1 MNFIDHAR
9 QARELQIVGILEA
22 VCQSLEPTP
31 SQTSLAKQ
39 RYEVVGTWLANSDA
53 PALRSITVYLQGS
66 IAIGTAVRP
75 IGFNEIDV
83 DLVAH
88 QPELDVQLSP
98 AAQKKAIG
106 DRLKANGNY
115 ARLVDEMPRCWR
127 LNYAGEFHLD
137 ITPSI
142 PNPNCRFGG
151 ELVPDKTLKRWK
163 PSNPKGY
170 RHVFEERAKLVP
182 IIRIRKH
189 IAADSLGANVEPYP
203 ASIAFKGILRRIVQ
217 IAKRH
222 RDIFFIDDMDV
233 APLSVIITTLASRS
247 YEWCV
252 RNREYDNELE
262 LVLDVIEHM
271 PDSIDTSEVEGVVQW
286 FIWNETTLGE
296 NFAEKWNRRPE
307 RAQAFF
313 EWHARF
319 CADIAALP
327 TIRGIDRL
335 GKKLTDLFGQKPAND
350 AIANITEEVSTA
362 RTTGNLRVAPKVGLT
377 VAAAAAAAASTPVRS
392 NTFFGS

>member
-39 RYEVVGTWLANSDA
+39 RYEGVGTWLANSDA
-53 PALRSITVYLQGS
+53 AALRSITVYLQGS

-88 QPELDVQLSP
+88 QPDLDVQLSP

-115 ARLVDEMPRCWR
+115 APLVEEMPRCWR

-151 ELVPDKTLKRWK
+151 ELVPDKTLKKWK

-182 IIRIRKH
+182 IIRIRKR

-203 ASIAFKGILRRIVQ
+203 ASVAFKGILRRIVQ

-286 FIWNETTLGE
+286 FIWNETALGE

-313 EWHARF
+313 KWHARF

-327 TIRGIDRL
+327 AVRGIDRL

>member
-39 RYEVVGTWLANSDA
+39 RYEGVGTWLGNSVD

-83 DLVAH
+83 DVVAH
-88 QPELDVQLSP
+88 QPDLDIQLSP

-115 ARLVDEMPRCWR
+115 APLIEEMPRCWR
-127 LNYAGEFHLD
+127 LNYAGEFHMD

-182 IIRIRKH
+182 IIRTRKH

-203 ASIAFKGILRRIVQ
+203 ASVAFKGILRRVVQ

-222 RDIFFIDDMDV
+222 RDIFFIDRMDV

-247 YEWCV
+247 YE
-252 RNREYDNELE
+252 
-262 LVLDVIEHM
+262 
-271 PDSIDTSEVEGVVQW
+271 
-286 FIWNETTLGE
+286 
-296 NFAEKWNRRPE
+296 
-307 RAQAFF
+307 
-313 EWHARF
+313 
-319 CADIAALP
+319 
-327 TIRGIDRL
+327 
-335 GKKLTDLFGQKPAND
+335 
-350 AIANITEEVSTA
+350 
-362 RTTGNLRVAPKVGLT
+362 
-377 VAAAAAAAASTPVRS
+377 
-392 NTFFGS
+392 